1 MTKDELINKIIG
13 TKFSDWIENFD
24 EESGIATYV
33 LSSDISIHIELE
45 ETVPYEN
52 EDWVGYSPIS
62 QPMRSNFE

>member
-33 LSSDISIHIELE
+33 LSSDISIHLNWKKLCRMKMRIGS
-45 ETVPYEN
+45 
-52 EDWVGYSPIS
+52 GYSPIS

>member
-1 MTKDELINKIIG
+1 MRHIHDKGRTNKIIG

-45 ETVPYEN
+45 ETVPY
-52 EDWVGYSPIS
+52 
-62 QPMRSNFE
+62 

>member
-24 EESGIATYV
+24 EESCIATYV

-45 ETVPYEN
+45 ETVPY
-52 EDWVGYSPIS
+52 
-62 QPMRSNFE
+62 

>member
-24 EESGIATYV
+24 EENGIATYV

-52 EDWVGYSPIS
+52 EDWVRAIP
-62 QPMRSNFE
+62 R